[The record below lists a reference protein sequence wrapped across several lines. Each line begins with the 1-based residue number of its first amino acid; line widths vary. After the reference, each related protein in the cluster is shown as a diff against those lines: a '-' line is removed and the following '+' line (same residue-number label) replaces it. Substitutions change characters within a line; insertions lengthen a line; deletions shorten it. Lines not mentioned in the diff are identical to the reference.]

1 MVLQTMVPLT
11 SFAKEITPEKNNL
24 VKVGSIDV
32 KSYPQ
37 LNAKTVQE
45 ANRRKKQELQ
55 GRKMERGARLFR
67 APYFPSPGPD
77 DNQKPLIFANVNA
90 IFTTR
95 GLDGGKFDWE
105 GVFGKDSDGKLNKAQ
120 IVFEQMDDKTSTRT
134 GVKFFL
140 KVDKDGK
147 YTWSDSE
154 GKPTKLP
161 LYSTDLKPYRY
172 EVLLDEDVTEHVKLL
187 TSRFIGTEGGYSFG
201 KPDPVTR
208 EIVGNINLDLS
219 LQQIASTKFTSKW
232 DTGVVEAE
240 RPRVEGSYLT
250 GYEADPEDYGIFK
263 FPSNDTDKTII
274 RNDALDPQN
283 PGEYSEYIASQLDK
297 TPKVGVADP
306 DPDATD
312 TYTLDRDKKKISY
325 KGKTYKYEVE
335 YDVIN
340 GGKLTMTEVIPVTF
354 DANGGKFANFTAP
367 DTATSIVKEVD
378 YDGTLADKAETP
390 KKPGKAFKGWA
401 TDKDGKIPA
410 TDDDYKNLKAAKT
423 FYAIW
428 SDEDIQADE
437 LKVAESLGRF
447 PKKGEPKFTND
458 FVPTFEDLKA
468 KVKVKNSD
476 GDFGPLPTTGVTF
489 SIVDGTK
496 EYTENSNDLKKFIYE
511 KVKENNKDEVS
522 RTEKVKAKITYDDG
536 TTREVEIPITVLKNI
551 YKGSDQGNKL
561 PYIPNDYV
569 KVKINPTDKAQNPDK
584 TYYYVNPKAK
594 VIVTGKDPVG
604 AGDNKFSKWTIKA
617 DSDSGAGTDYT
628 FGKRQIYGEDST
640 ITAQYGTGIVKIAY
654 VDQDGNKIYD
664 KYKIAGQD
672 YPSEKSGGLGTL
684 AVGSDFAN
692 EGPNFKGYVFGSR
705 DSIKGS
711 YKDPKD
717 SDVSTITYKYY
728 KKVTTTKPKYG
739 NSYFKVVFNANGGEF
754 KTDPKNAKDVYVYFD
769 GNDKTVKKVTFDEV
783 REEIENTYGLPT
795 KKMAE
800 FKEWQ
805 DKKDKGTKVGD
816 SKEIQ
821 FPGWVDGDY
830 TPEVFYAH
838 YGDASAKIKYIDLDG
853 KPIADVYKLDDQKY
867 PTEKT
872 GEPGNK
878 IESDVYTAE
887 TAPKFTGYKFNR
899 IELNPANGK
908 YSLDKNTTIKI
919 YYEKVPDVIPAN
931 SDGSNPDSVPDDY
944 VRVEFVP
951 TDKGSIDGDKF
962 FFVNPKKEVTIPVN
976 NPTAKATYK
985 FKEWKMGED
994 AKGEKYTPSTPKKFA
1009 QETVITATYE
1019 ETENII
1025 PYDPSATD
1033 PMVRPDGYVRVTFAA
1048 EPGLKLTESKA
1059 YYVKKN
1065 AKLKLSEIKSYETKY
1080 GYPKY
1085 KEETGYKFDKWD
1097 KPDTTEI
1104 EATDIL
1110 VTAKATKLGTVIPE
1124 KNTDGSKNDKPKG
1137 YKEVTFVIKTGDEA
1151 KGSITGVA
1159 KFYVNPTEYV
1169 TINPPATKAETG
1181 YEFGAWDKDATRPTV
1196 YKEDATITGSFNG
1209 LKDVIPK
1216 TKDNDSEKPKGYV
1229 TVTFEIEKLDG
1240 KEAGKIVDGE
1250 TITYFVKPNTDVT
1263 VPQPK
1268 TLANTGYKFKE
1279 WNLDT
1284 SKNAQYSK
1292 ETKVK
1297 GSFTKL
1303 DDIIPAT
1310 DPNTNKPNAKPEG
1323 YVAVTFDKGANGKS
1337 IEGQTV
1343 YYVNPEANPVKTL
1356 GDITKPT
1363 IKANTGYKF
1372 KDWNYVD
1379 AKAIQSNITVT
1390 AQYEEITD
1398 VVPKDNPK
1406 GGKNDKPEGYITV
1419 TFSTETNGKI
1429 KDTAD
1434 VKTKVLYVNPNKAS
1448 VLTPYAPKVTPNTGF
1463 DFAGWDTQ
1471 IERAIKYNNNDVI
1484 KAKYNV
1490 KGDVIPQEK
1499 QDGSDKPAGYLT
1511 VTFVKGDH
1519 GELAGKKVYYVKPNK
1534 EVTVPAPTVKAN
1546 VGYEFEKWDKALTQ
1560 TFAED
1565 TKITAGYKALDNII
1579 PQEKTDSSDKPN
1591 GYVTVTFKSDA
1602 NGSLTGKTVYY
1613 VKPNVDIDLTNTAKA
1628 INKNPNTGYTAE
1640 GGTWNPAIAKQK
1652 YTADAE
1658 YKFNFKALQD
1668 VIEKI
1673 DENTKKPEGY
1683 ITVKL
1688 IPTDKATDKTEKV
1701 YFVNPLKDVTITNKP
1716 VGTEFTDANG
1726 ITYKYTFT
1734 SWTVTSGTIN
1744 SWNSGSINGQ
1754 FTQDTEITA
1763 KYSTKVDYGK
1773 LVPAPVAKK
1782 KVVTPKGD
1790 TTKPEDLIE
1799 NKTGLPEGTT
1809 FNYTND
1815 GTPNVNNPGKPTAKV
1830 EVKYPNGKT
1839 VVVEVPITVVDNVV
1853 PQTGKD
1859 KPLVPKTYVKVV
1871 VDTTEKATANTKF
1884 EKTFWVK
1891 PNVEVTIPDIL
1902 APTGKQE
1909 KIGEVTKTN
1918 KFVKWKLEGS
1928 KPEKF
1933 YETKI
1938 TDTFKDKES
1947 KIVAT
1952 YEYGKNVEPKG
1963 KNNQWI
1969 PQGSNP
1975 SPKDFIENPYNDDDP
1990 NSKDNLPPGTKIEF
2004 VPGKEPDTEEP
2015 GTDKET
2021 TIKITYPNGE
2031 TKEVPVKYN
2040 VTGDVVEQKDKDK
2053 KPEVPDNFVKVIVKT
2068 TDKATDETKFE
2079 RTFWVKPTKE
2089 VTIPITEPTGK
2100 ENQKVTIDGLG
2111 EKDVNYIFKEWQKVQ
2126 TGEADD
2132 KLTEVKPA
2140 AKIDLAKNK
2149 YTDKVTVI
2157 EAVYKK
2163 SIVPGELVPAPV
2175 AKKNVLTPKGDTPK
2189 PEDLIENIPGSEK
2202 DPLPN
2207 GTKITYEEEPKIDNP
2222 GDSKAKVKIEY
2233 PNGKTVVVEV
2243 PIKVVDNVVPQT
2255 GKDKP
2260 LVPEGYVKVV
2270 VDTTEKATANTKF
2283 EKTFWVKPNVEVT
2296 IPDILAP
2303 TGKQEKIGEVTKT
2316 NKFVKWK
2323 LEGSKPEKFFETKI
2337 TDTFKDKESKIVA
2350 TYEFG
2355 KNVEPKGKNNQW
2367 IPQGSNPSP
2376 KDFIENPYNDDDP
2389 NNKDNLPPGTKI
2401 EFAEGKQPD
2410 TNTPGTDKETTIKI
2424 TYPNG
2429 ETKEVPVKYNVTGDV
2444 VEQKEGED
2452 KPKVPDNFVKV
2463 IVKTTDKATDD
2474 TKFEKTFWVKPNK
2487 EVTIPVNNPEGK
2499 SEDKKKYEFDSWT
2512 WENVDTKD
2520 KIKGT
2525 FTKDTVIVAQYKT
2538 TTKAKYIEQIPEVV
2552 SEIPIVSLNQSD
2564 IDKDWFKIKNKN
2576 DTDSKIKIVEITEK
2590 PATDSL
2596 GIQSGKAKVTFK
2608 NGSSRIITIKLKVV
2622 DDVIE
2627 SKGDKKTNDVP
2638 DNYKLVILDST
2649 SDALE
2654 QTKRYFWINPNKDIT
2669 LKAFK
2674 PQGKAGKVFDKWE
2687 RSLSINWNKEGI
2699 TENVLTI
2706 KAIYKD
2712 ETTPDQPGGQPGEV
2726 EKHGHRY
2733 IERVAGKDRV
2743 HTAINTSRRFF
2754 NKSRYVII
2762 ADSGNYPDT
2771 LTATVLAHVLDAP
2784 ILLNNTRYLEDD
2796 VAREIVRLGASE
2808 VIIVGGHKS
2817 ISENVK
2823 SQLARYDQNSV
2834 QRIWG
2839 RDRYVTSSELAYEIQ
2854 RLTGK
2859 VNKAIIASGENFP
2872 DALATAPLGSKEIAP
2887 ILLVRRN
2894 QIDKKVD
2901 KALKD
2906 LNIMRVYVAG
2916 GPNSV
2921 SKKLEGQLP
2930 QVIRRFNGRDR
2941 YETAVLVASYTYP
2954 ESKEVFVASGE
2965 VFPDALVIGPVCAR
2979 RKAPILLSRTTP
2991 VKVTDDYIEKSNIE
3005 YLYIIGGTNT
3015 IYAETAHKYAIE
3027 D

>member
-1 MVLQTMVPLT
+1 MKKQLVWREKDQVKDLPAGAEIKLFGADGNELT
-11 SFAKEITPEKNNL
+11 SDDQVYELVNEKN
-24 VKVGSIDV
+24 
-32 KSYPQ
+32 
-37 LNAKTVQE
+37 
-45 ANRRKKQELQ
+45 
-55 GRKMERGARLFR
+55 
-67 APYFPSPGPD
+67 
-77 DNQKPLIFANVNA
+77 
-90 IFTTR
+90 
-95 GLDGGKFDWE
+95 
-105 GVFGKDSDGKLNKAQ
+105 KA
-120 IVFEQMDDKTSTRT
+120 
-134 GVKFFL
+134 
-140 KVDKDGK
+140 DKD
-147 YTWSDSE
+147 
-154 GKPTKLP
+154 
-161 LYSTDLKPYRY
+161 
-172 EVLLDEDVTEHVKLL
+172 
-187 TSRFIGTEGGYSFG
+187 
-201 KPDPVTR
+201 
-208 EIVGNINLDLS
+208 
-219 LQQIASTKFTSKW
+219 
-232 DTGVVEAE
+232 
-240 RPRVEGSYLT
+240 
-250 GYEADPEDYGIFK
+250 
-263 FPSNDTDKTII
+263 
-274 RNDALDPQN
+274 
-283 PGEYSEYIASQLDK
+283 QLVR
-297 TPKVGVADP
+297 TVNV
-306 DPDATD
+306 
-312 TYTLDRDKKKISY
+312 
-325 KGKTYKYEVE
+325 
-335 YDVIN
+335 
-340 GGKLTMTEVIPVTF
+340 
-354 DANGGKFANFTAP
+354 
-367 DTATSIVKEVD
+367 
-378 YDGTLADKAETP
+378 
-390 KKPGKAFKGWA
+390 
-401 TDKDGKIPA
+401 
-410 TDDDYKNLKAAKT
+410 
-423 FYAIW
+423 
-428 SDEDIQADE
+428 
-437 LKVAESLGRF
+437 
-447 PKKGEPKFTND
+447 
-458 FVPTFEDLKA
+458 KA
-468 KVKVKNSD
+468 KVA
-476 GDFGPLPTTGVTF
+476 F
-489 SIVDGTK
+489 K
-496 EYTENSNDLKKFIYE
+496 EG
-511 KVKENNKDEVS
+511 KEPQELD
-522 RTEKVKAKITYDDG
+522 
-536 TTREVEIPITVLKNI
+536 IPITVYKNVYEALNKDGDKPLFLKEAEG
-551 YKGSDQGNKL
+551 KEAKDGGLKDVTGN
-561 PYIPNDYV
+561 YV
-569 KVKINPTDKAQNPDK
+569 KVTVQPTEKNTNKDAKV
-584 TYYYVNPKAK
+584 YYVNPKAWVNIPEVAWSEADK
-594 VIVTGKDPVG
+594 DKTDFLKWTADKDAQNEKDEKGKSTGVFD
-604 AGDNKFSKWTIKA
+604 FSKRHKFTEETLIKPVFTN
-617 DSDSGAGTDYT
+617 DVVEQ
-628 FGKRQIYGEDST
+628 KEGED
-640 ITAQYGTGIVKIAY
+640 
-654 VDQDGNKIYD
+654 
-664 KYKIAGQD
+664 
-672 YPSEKSGGLGTL
+672 
-684 AVGSDFAN
+684 
-692 EGPNFKGYVFGSR
+692 
-705 DSIKGS
+705 
-711 YKDPKD
+711 
-717 SDVSTITYKYY
+717 
-728 KKVTTTKPKYG
+728 KP
-739 NSYFKVVFNANGGEF
+739 
-754 KTDPKNAKDVYVYFD
+754 
-769 GNDKTVKKVTFDEV
+769 
-783 REEIENTYGLPT
+783 
-795 KKMAE
+795 
-800 FKEWQ
+800 
-805 DKKDKGTKVGD
+805 
-816 SKEIQ
+816 
-821 FPGWVDGDY
+821 
-830 TPEVFYAH
+830 
-838 YGDASAKIKYIDLDG
+838 
-853 KPIADVYKLDDQKY
+853 
-867 PTEKT
+867 
-872 GEPGNK
+872 
-878 IESDVYTAE
+878 
-887 TAPKFTGYKFNR
+887 
-899 IELNPANGK
+899 
-908 YSLDKNTTIKI
+908 
-919 YYEKVPDVIPAN
+919 KVPDNFVKVVV
-931 SDGSNPDSVPDDY
+931 DKTSNAVLGQDEKQTQTFWVS
-944 VRVEFVP
+944 P
-951 TDKGSIDGDKF
+951 T
-962 FFVNPKKEVTIPVN
+962 KEVTIPVAS
-976 NPTAKATYK
+976 PTGKTEQEVEIAGLGKKKVNYV
-985 FKEWKMGED
+985 FKEWQKVQTGEAD
-994 AKGEKYTPSTPKKFA
+994 
-1009 QETVITATYE
+1009 
-1019 ETENII
+1019 
-1025 PYDPSATD
+1025 D
-1033 PMVRPDGYVRVTFAA
+1033 
-1048 EPGLKLTESKA
+1048 KLTE
-1059 YYVKKN
+1059 VKPAAKIDLAKN
-1065 AKLKLSEIKSYETKY
+1065 KY
-1080 GYPKY
+1080 
-1085 KEETGYKFDKWD
+1085 TDKV
-1097 KPDTTEI
+1097 TVI
-1104 EATDIL
+1104 EA
-1110 VTAKATKLGTVIPE
+1110 
-1124 KNTDGSKNDKPKG
+1124 
-1137 YKEVTFVIKTGDEA
+1137 
-1151 KGSITGVA
+1151 
-1159 KFYVNPTEYV
+1159 
-1169 TINPPATKAETG
+1169 
-1181 YEFGAWDKDATRPTV
+1181 V
-1196 YKEDATITGSFNG
+1196 YK
-1209 LKDVIPK
+1209 
-1216 TKDNDSEKPKGYV
+1216 
-1229 TVTFEIEKLDG
+1229 
-1240 KEAGKIVDGE
+1240 
-1250 TITYFVKPNTDVT
+1250 
-1263 VPQPK
+1263 
-1268 TLANTGYKFKE
+1268 
-1279 WNLDT
+1279 
-1284 SKNAQYSK
+1284 
-1292 ETKVK
+1292 
-1297 GSFTKL
+1297 
-1303 DDIIPAT
+1303 
-1310 DPNTNKPNAKPEG
+1310 
-1323 YVAVTFDKGANGKS
+1323 KS
-1337 IEGQTV
+1337 I
-1343 YYVNPEANPVKTL
+1343 
-1356 GDITKPT
+1356 
-1363 IKANTGYKF
+1363 
-1372 KDWNYVD
+1372 
-1379 AKAIQSNITVT
+1379 
-1390 AQYEEITD
+1390 
-1398 VVPKDNPK
+1398 VP
-1406 GGKNDKPEGYITV
+1406 
-1419 TFSTETNGKI
+1419 
-1429 KDTAD
+1429 
-1434 VKTKVLYVNPNKAS
+1434 
-1448 VLTPYAPKVTPNTGF
+1448 
-1463 DFAGWDTQ
+1463 
-1471 IERAIKYNNNDVI
+1471 
-1484 KAKYNV
+1484 
-1490 KGDVIPQEK
+1490 
-1499 QDGSDKPAGYLT
+1499 
-1511 VTFVKGDH
+1511 
-1519 GELAGKKVYYVKPNK
+1519 GE
-1534 EVTVPAPTVKAN
+1534 
-1546 VGYEFEKWDKALTQ
+1546 
-1560 TFAED
+1560 
-1565 TKITAGYKALDNII
+1565 
-1579 PQEKTDSSDKPN
+1579 
-1591 GYVTVTFKSDA
+1591 
-1602 NGSLTGKTVYY
+1602 
-1613 VKPNVDIDLTNTAKA
+1613 
-1628 INKNPNTGYTAE
+1628 
-1640 GGTWNPAIAKQK
+1640 
-1652 YTADAE
+1652 
-1658 YKFNFKALQD
+1658 
-1668 VIEKI
+1668 
-1673 DENTKKPEGY
+1673 
-1683 ITVKL
+1683 
-1688 IPTDKATDKTEKV
+1688 
-1701 YFVNPLKDVTITNKP
+1701 
-1716 VGTEFTDANG
+1716 
-1726 ITYKYTFT
+1726 
-1734 SWTVTSGTIN
+1734 
-1744 SWNSGSINGQ
+1744 
-1754 FTQDTEITA
+1754 
-1763 KYSTKVDYGK
+1763 

-1782 KVVTPKGD
+1782 NVLTPKGD
-1790 TTKPEDLIE
+1790 TPNPEDLIE
-1799 NKTGLPEGTT
+1799 NIPGSEKDPLPNGTKIT
-1809 FNYTND
+1809 YEEE
-1815 GTPNVNNPGKPTAKV
+1815 PNIDNPGDSKAKV
-1830 EVKYPNGKT
+1830 KIEYPNGKT
-1839 VVVEVPITVVDNVV
+1839 VVVEVPIKVVDNVV

-1859 KPLVPKTYVKVV
+1859 KPLVPEGYVKVV

-1933 YETKI
+1933 FETKI

-1952 YEYGKNVEPKG
+1952 YEFGKNVEPKG

-1990 NSKDNLPPGTKIEF
+1990 NNKDNLPPGTKIEF
-2004 VPGKEPDTEEP
+2004 AEGKQPDTNTP

-2040 VTGDVVEQKDKDK
+2040 VTGDVAEQKDKDK
-2053 KPEVPDNFVKVIVKT
+2053 KPEVPDDYVKVVVKT

-2175 AKKNVLTPKGDTPK
+2175 AKKNVLTPKGDTPN

-2207 GTKITYEEEPKIDNP
+2207 GTKITYEEEPNIDNP

-2444 VEQKEGED
+2444 VEQKD
-2452 KPKVPDNFVKV
+2452 KDKKPEVPDNYVKV
-2463 IVKTTDKATDD
+2463 VVKTTEKATDE
-2474 TKFEKTFWVKPNK
+2474 TKFERTFWVKPNK
-2487 EVTIPVNNPEGK
+2487 EVTIPVMKPEGK
-2499 SEDKKKYEFDSWT
+2499 SEDNKKYEFDSWT

-2538 TTKAKYIEQIPEVV
+2538 TTKAKDIEQIPEVV

-2762 ADSGNYPDT
+2762 ADSGNYPDA

-2906 LNIMRVYVAG
+2906 LNIKRVYVAG

-2921 SKKLEGQLP
+2921 SKELEEQLP

>member
-1 MVLQTMVPLT
+1 MVSLT
-11 SFAKEITPEKNNL
+11 GFAKEITPEKNNL

-274 RNDALDPQN
+274 RNDALDPQK
-283 PGEYSEYIASQLDK
+283 PGEYSEYIASRLDK

-340 GGKLTMTEVIPVTF
+340 GGKLTMTEIIPVTF
-354 DANGGKFANFTAP
+354 DANGGKFASITKP
-367 DTATSIVKEVD
+367 DAEQKIVKEVD
-378 YDGTLADKAETP
+378 YDGTLTDKAENPT
-390 KKPGKAFKGWA
+390 KDRETFKGWS
-401 TDKDGKIPA
+401 TTKDGKTPV
-410 TDDDYKNLKAAKT
+410 TDAEFANIKEAKT

-428 SDEDIQADE
+428 DNNDIVADQLE
-437 LKVAESLGRF
+437 VKESFKDGT
-447 PKKGEPKFTND
+447 GYAND
-458 FVPTFEDLKA
+458 FIPTLDQLKKQVKIKDASGTPKALEATDNFEILDDSGTDITGDALKTYLYKKLQEKDNPKDEPTRVETVKA
-468 KVKVKNSD
+468 KVIHKNGTSQ
-476 GDFGPLPTTGVTF
+476 T
-489 SIVDGTK
+489 VD
-496 EYTENSNDLKKFIYE
+496 
-511 KVKENNKDEVS
+511 
-522 RTEKVKAKITYDDG
+522 
-536 TTREVEIPITVLKNI
+536 IPIKVIKNI
-551 YKGSDQGNKL
+551 YEAKTLTQK
-561 PYIPNDYV
+561 PYYVPKDYV
-569 KVKINPTDKAQNPDK
+569 KVTVDPTTKATDPQK
-584 TYYYVNPKAK
+584 TVYYVNPEAK
-594 VIVTGKDPVG
+594 VVIPVNDPIGVG
-604 AGDNKFSKWTIKA
+604 DSKFVKWTMKEETA
-617 DSDSGAGTDYT
+617 TGDGTEYKLKEEPRT
-628 FGKRQIYGEDST
+628 QFKNAST
-640 ITAQYGTGIVKIAY
+640 ITAQY
-654 VDQDGNKIYD
+654 
-664 KYKIAGQD
+664 
-672 YPSEKSGGLGTL
+672 
-684 AVGSDFAN
+684 
-692 EGPNFKGYVFGSR
+692 
-705 DSIKGS
+705 
-711 YKDPKD
+711 
-717 SDVSTITYKYY
+717 VS
-728 KKVTTTKPKYG
+728 
-739 NSYFKVVFNANGGEF
+739 
-754 KTDPKNAKDVYVYFD
+754 
-769 GNDKTVKKVTFDEV
+769 
-783 REEIENTYGLPT
+783 
-795 KKMAE
+795 
-800 FKEWQ
+800 
-805 DKKDKGTKVGD
+805 
-816 SKEIQ
+816 
-821 FPGWVDGDY
+821 
-830 TPEVFYAH
+830 
-838 YGDASAKIKYIDLDG
+838 
-853 KPIADVYKLDDQKY
+853 
-867 PTEKT
+867 
-872 GEPGNK
+872 
-878 IESDVYTAE
+878 
-887 TAPKFTGYKFNR
+887 
-899 IELNPANGK
+899 
-908 YSLDKNTTIKI
+908 
-919 YYEKVPDVIPAN
+919 DVIPQTGKDKPN
-931 SDGSNPDSVPDDY
+931 TVPADF
-944 VRVEFVP
+944 VEVKFVP
-951 TDKGSIDGDKF
+951 TDKATDETKAEKIF
-962 FFVNPKKEVTIPVN
+962 WVNPEKEVTIPVKD
-976 NPTAKATYK
+976 PVGKQYFT
-985 FKEWKMGED
+985 FIGWKMGAD
-994 AKGEKYTPSTPKKFA
+994 AKGAEYNPNTPKQF
-1009 QETVITATYE
+1009 TDTNGTTITATYE
-1019 ETENII
+1019 EATNII
-1025 PYDPSATD
+1025 PFDPTD
-1033 PMVRPDGYVRVTFAA
+1033 HDDSSIVRPNGYVKITFKA
-1048 EPGLKLTESKA
+1048 EKGLELTEEKA

-1065 AKLKLSEIKSYETKY
+1065 AGVKLSDIKNDTTNY
-1080 GYPKY
+1080 GYPGY
-1085 KEETGYKFDKWD
+1085 KKETGYKFDKWD
-1097 KPDTTEI
+1097 KEDKFVIT
-1104 EATDIL
+1104 AADIV
-1110 VTAKATKLGTVIPE
+1110 VTAKATKLDNVIPE
-1124 KNTDGSKNDKPKG
+1124 KDDKGNTNEKPVG
-1137 YKEVTFVIKTGDEA
+1137 YKEVKFVIKTGDEA

-1169 TINPPATKAETG
+1169 TINQPATKAETG

-1250 TITYFVKPNTDVT
+1250 TITYFVKPNTNVT
-1263 VPQPK
+1263 IPQPK
-1268 TLANTGYKFKE
+1268 TLANTGYVFEK
-1279 WNLDT
+1279 WDQDT
-1284 SKNAQYSK
+1284 KTDKKYKAV
-1292 ETKVK
+1292 TIVK
-1297 GSFTKL
+1297 GNFKKL
-1303 DDIIPAT
+1303 DDIIPST
-1310 DPNTNKPNAKPEG
+1310 DNTGQANAKPEG
-1323 YVAVTFDKGANGKS
+1323 YVAVTFNKGANGKS

-1343 YYVNPEANPVKTL
+1343 YYVNPTANITL
-1356 GDITKPT
+1356 GDTKIAKPT
-1363 IKANTGYKF
+1363 VTPETGYKADGWDK
-1372 KDWNYVD
+1372 KDSQHITGD
-1379 AKAIQSNITVT
+1379 LTVT
-1390 AQYEEITD
+1390 AKYKELDD
-1398 VVPKDNPK
+1398 VIPKTKDNESE
-1406 GGKNDKPEGYITV
+1406 KPEGYITV
-1419 TFSTETNGKI
+1419 TFSTEKDGKI
-1429 KDTAD
+1429 KGTKDT
-1434 VKTKVLYVNPNKAS
+1434 TKVLYVNPNKAA
-1448 VLTPYAPKVTPNTGF
+1448 VLTPYAPEVTPNTGF

-1499 QDGSDKPAGYLT
+1499 TDGSDKPAGYLT

-1519 GELAGKKVYYVKPNK
+1519 GELN
-1534 EVTVPAPTVKAN
+1534 
-1546 VGYEFEKWDKALTQ
+1546 
-1560 TFAED
+1560 
-1565 TKITAGYKALDNII
+1565 
-1579 PQEKTDSSDKPN
+1579 
-1591 GYVTVTFKSDA
+1591 
-1602 NGSLTGKTVYY
+1602 GKTVYY
-1613 VKPNVDIDLTNTAKA
+1613 VKPNKKVTVPDPDVKPSVGYEFSKWDKELTQTFTENTTITAQYEELKDIIPEKTADTTNKKPEGYKTVKFVGVNGTLEGTTVYYVNPEKTVDLTNTAKP
-1628 INKNPNTGYTAE
+1628 ISKNPNTGYTAE
-1640 GGTWNPAIAKQK
+1640 GGTWSPAIAKQQYK
-1652 YTADAE
+1652 ADAE
-1658 YKFNFKALQD
+1658 YEFKFKALQD

-1683 ITVKL
+1683 INVKL

-1701 YFVNPLKDVTITNKP
+1701 YFVNPLKEVTITNKP
-1716 VGTEFTDANG
+1716 EGKKEKVNNIDQT
-1726 ITYKYTFT
+1726 YTFKG
-1734 SWTVTSGTIN
+1734 WKVTKGTIA
-1744 SWNSGSINGQ
+1744 SWANENINGQ

-1763 KYSTKVDYGK
+1763 QYSTKLDAEK

-1782 KVVTPKGD
+1782 DVVTAKGYKPEPGDLIKNIPGSEKDPLPKG
-1790 TTKPEDLIE
+1790 TEITYEKE
-1799 NKTGLPEGTT
+1799 
-1809 FNYTND
+1809 
-1815 GTPNVNNPGKPTAKV
+1815 PNVDNPGDSTAKV
-1830 EVKYPNGKT
+1830 KIKYPNGKT
-1839 VVVEVPITVVDNVV
+1839 LVVEVPITVVDNVV
-1853 PQTGKD
+1853 PQIGND
-1859 KPLVPKTYVKVV
+1859 NPLVPENYVKVIV
-1871 VDTTEKATANTKF
+1871 NTTDKAEENTRF
-1884 EKTFWVK
+1884 VKTFWVK
-1891 PNVEVTIPDIL
+1891 PNVEVTIPGIL
-1902 APTGKQE
+1902 APTGKTE
-1909 KIGEVTKTN
+1909 IVDGVAKKN
-1918 KFVKWKLEGS
+1918 NFVKWQLDGTPKKTYDKEI
-1928 KPEKF
+1928 KDKF
-1933 YETKI
+1933 TA
-1938 TDTFKDKES
+1938 KES
-1947 KIVAT
+1947 KIIAT
-1952 YEYGKNVEPKG
+1952 YE
-1963 KNNQWI
+1963 
-1969 PQGSNP
+1969 S
-1975 SPKDFIENPYNDDDP
+1975 
-1990 NSKDNLPPGTKIEF
+1990 
-2004 VPGKEPDTEEP
+2004 
-2015 GTDKET
+2015 
-2021 TIKITYPNGE
+2021 
-2031 TKEVPVKYN
+2031 
-2040 VTGDVVEQKDKDK
+2040 
-2053 KPEVPDNFVKVIVKT
+2053 
-2068 TDKATDETKFE
+2068 
-2079 RTFWVKPTKE
+2079 
-2089 VTIPITEPTGK
+2089 
-2100 ENQKVTIDGLG
+2100 
-2111 EKDVNYIFKEWQKVQ
+2111 
-2126 TGEADD
+2126 
-2132 KLTEVKPA
+2132 
-2140 AKIDLAKNK
+2140 
-2149 YTDKVTVI
+2149 
-2157 EAVYKK
+2157 
-2163 SIVPGELVPAPV
+2163 
-2175 AKKNVLTPKGDTPK
+2175 
-2189 PEDLIENIPGSEK
+2189 
-2202 DPLPN
+2202 
-2207 GTKITYEEEPKIDNP
+2207 
-2222 GDSKAKVKIEY
+2222 
-2233 PNGKTVVVEV
+2233 
-2243 PIKVVDNVVPQT
+2243 
-2255 GKDKP
+2255 
-2260 LVPEGYVKVV
+2260 
-2270 VDTTEKATANTKF
+2270 
-2283 EKTFWVKPNVEVT
+2283 
-2296 IPDILAP
+2296 
-2303 TGKQEKIGEVTKT
+2303 
-2316 NKFVKWK
+2316 
-2323 LEGSKPEKFFETKI
+2323 
-2337 TDTFKDKESKIVA
+2337 
-2350 TYEFG
+2350 G

-2410 TNTPGTDKETTIKI
+2410 TNTPGKNKETTIKI

-2429 ETKEVPVKYNVTGDV
+2429 ETKEVPVKFNVTGDV
-2444 VEQKEGED
+2444 VEQKD
-2452 KPKVPDNFVKV
+2452 KDKKPEVPDNFVKV

-2474 TKFEKTFWVKPNK
+2474 TKFEKTFWVNPNK
-2487 EVTIPVNNPEGK
+2487 EVTIPVKNPEGK

-2512 WENVDTKD
+2512 WENGKTKD
-2520 KIKGT
+2520 EIKGT
-2525 FTKDTVIVAQYKT
+2525 FTQETVIVAQYKT
-2538 TTKAKYIEQIPEVV
+2538 TTKAEDIEQIPEVV

-2576 DTDSKIKIVEITEK
+2576 DTDSKIKEVVITEK

-2596 GIQSGKAKVTFK
+2596 GIQSGKAKVTFE

-2627 SKGDKKTNDVP
+2627 TKGDKKTNDVP

-2762 ADSGNYPDT
+2762 ADSGNYPDA

-2906 LNIMRVYVAG
+2906 LNIKRVYVAG

-2921 SKKLEGQLP
+2921 SKELEEQLP